1 VRITSTASEDSP
13 HFLPDG
19 EIVFRAIEGGSNF
32 LYRMK
37 ADGSGRRKITTERIL
52 DAFSVSPDGRW
63 FVANTS
69 IPNQEQTSATKA
81 YKVDGGDALTMCLG
95 YCLLSWDVPG
105 KFIYVYFPQLSE
117 NSYALPVLPELGL
130 PKLPSTGFSR
140 VEDLANTKNAVM
152 LPRFE
157 DLSSTRN
164 AVTVP
169 QIAAS
174 ALSPS
179 VYAYTRQ
186 NTRRNLYRIQL
197 P

>member
-1 VRITSTASEDSP
+1 
-13 HFLPDG
+13 
-19 EIVFRAIEGGSNF
+19 
-32 LYRMK
+32 
-37 ADGSGRRKITTERIL
+37 
-52 DAFSVSPDGRW
+52 
-63 FVANTS
+63 
-69 IPNQEQTSATKA
+69 
-81 YKVDGGDALTMCLG
+81 
-95 YCLLSWDVPG
+95 
-105 KFIYVYFPQLSE
+105 
-117 NSYALPVLPELGL
+117 
-130 PKLPSTGFSR
+130 LPSAGFSR

-157 DLSSTRN
+157 DLANTRN

-179 VYAYTRQ
+179 VYAYTRL